1 MKNSKLLGFALASLS
16 TLTCTS
22 FAITTDIKLGDKG
35 IEVVQAQAAAESS
48 NRNQVRSNLQQNGWD
63 VVWGHN
69 FTEGD
74 WVEGT
79 GAIATSVASESP
91 KPFLQWFDY
100 KLEQNIQKLA
110 RNSTKLT
117 TSRLKS
123 IVLQSLKSKRIIQN
137 NELQLQAGFATYK
150 RWKRVVYH
158 EPRSYKCKQKLPFG
172 GWTWVPCTTTKQV
185 EKNVSLPNWHQF
197 YVRYRLR

>member
-1 MKNSKLLGFALASLS
+1 MKNEKLLGFALASLS
-16 TLTCTS
+16 TLACTS
-22 FAITTDIKLGDKG
+22 FAMTTDIKLSDKG
-35 IEVVQAQAAAESS
+35 IEVVQAPAAAESS

-74 WVEGT
+74 WAEGSA
-79 GAIATSVASESP
+79 AIATSVASESP

-110 RNSTKLT
+110 RNSTQLT
-117 TSRLKS
+117 TSRLKN

-172 GWTWVPCTTTKQV
+172 GWDVG
-185 EKNVSLPNWHQF
+185 SLYNNE
-197 YVRYRLR
+197 RSREECSAS